1 MTRSTKRRAPYDS
14 FEINDGPAVR
24 LANLGALVAILG
36 VGALVAW
43 MVLTPVDEV
52 AKARGA
58 VEPVTEVQ
66 SIQTEF
72 GGALSDI
79 HVRKGDL
86 VEAFDLIVTFDVAEA
101 ASQLRE
107 TRAKELALLLERE
120 RLSALVEDRDARF
133 ETIARVA
140 GAGETAADVDRPG
153 TQGAEERRRSAMQ
166 AARRENAALD
176 ARRAFLENERQVI
189 DRQVAQKLAELAAI
203 DEERPAVQRQLAVA
217 AEDVATIHDLVDR
230 GLAPRPRLVEAIE
243 AEARF
248 NYDLASLNGRETVL
262 KAEVQELNAARER
275 VGLNEAADARARI
288 SEINGELPVVAEQIV
303 RLLRRVN
310 ATELRTPVAGFVQ
323 TIPDT
328 AVGRVFEPGGLVAE
342 IVPRDVELRFAAQLT
357 PRDVGFVT
365 EGQPVRLKIDAF
377 DFSRYGALDG
387 TVSEISPT
395 TIVDERGA
403 AFYEILV
410 SLDKT
415 YFRDDPEAFALL
427 PGMTGEADVLTGKK
441 TVFEYVWKPIYTNL
455 DLAFV
460 ER

>member
-1 MTRSTKRRAPYDS
+1 MTRSKKTRAPYDS

-52 AKARGA
+52 AKARGT

-66 SIQTEF
+66 RLQTEF
-72 GGALSDI
+72 GGALSKI

-86 VEAFDLIVTFDVAEA
+86 VEAFDPIVSFDTAEA
-101 ASQLRE
+101 ASELRE
-107 TRAKELALLLERE
+107 ARAKELALLLERE
-120 RLSALVEDRDARF
+120 RLAALVEERDPQF
-133 ETIARVA
+133 EMIARAA
-140 GAGETAADVDRPG
+140 GSGATASSVHRPG
-153 TQGAEERRRSAMQ
+153 SHDADDRLRSDIQ
-166 AARRENAALD
+166 AARRESAALT

-189 DRQVAQKLAELAAI
+189 DRQIAEKEADLAAI
-203 DEERPAVQRQLAVA
+203 AEERPAVQRQLAVA
-217 AEDVATIHDLVDR
+217 AEDVETVRDLVDR
-230 GLAPRPRLVEAIE
+230 GLAPRPRFVEAVE

-248 NYDLASLNGRETVL
+248 NYDLASLTGRETVL
-262 KAEVQELNAARER
+262 KAEIAELMEAQERI
-275 VGLNEAADARARI
+275 GLNEAAEARARI
-288 SEINGELPVVAEQIV
+288 SQINGELPVVAEQIV
-303 RLLRRVN
+303 RLVRRVN
-310 ATELRTPVAGFVQ
+310 ATELRAPVAGFVQ

-328 AVGRVFEPGGLVAE
+328 AVGRVFESGGLVAE
-342 IVPRDVELRFAAQLT
+342 IVPKDVELRFAGQLL

-365 EGQPVRLKIDAF
+365 RGQPVRLKIDAF

-387 TVSEISPT
+387 KVSEISPT
-395 TIVDERGA
+395 TIVDERGN

-415 YFRDDPEAFALL
+415 YFRDDPDAFALL
-427 PGMTGEADVLTGKK
+427 PGMTGEGDVLTGKK

-455 DLAFV
+455 DLAFA